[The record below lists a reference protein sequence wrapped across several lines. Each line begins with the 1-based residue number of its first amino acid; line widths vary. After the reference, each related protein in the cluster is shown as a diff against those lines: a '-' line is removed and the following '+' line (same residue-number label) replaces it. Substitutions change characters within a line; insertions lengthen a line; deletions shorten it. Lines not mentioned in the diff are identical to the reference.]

1 MRRRQIYALR
11 NSEIAPVVLPDAG
24 ADAGSAAA
32 LSDRAQQPA
41 PQGITYQHNE
51 RTRVTLPITEFNP
64 QDVRLADQVARM
76 NGLDRA
82 IEMIEANSPPWPVHV
97 DFTPQPVSFA
107 GEVQQLT
114 MHPEKRK
121 RGRPRKA
128 R

>member
-32 LSDRAQQPA
+32 FSDRAQQSA

-51 RTRVTLPITEFNP
+51 RTRVTLPIAEFNP

-82 IEMIEANSPPWPVHV
+82 IEMIEANSPPGPVHV
-97 DFTPQPVSFA
+97 DFSPKPITVEPPV
-107 GEVQQLT
+107 
-114 MHPEKRK
+114 KRG
-121 RGRPRKA
+121 RGRPRKV